1 MTLADI
7 MTTTVVTVSMDDNL
21 RDIRQIF
28 NRYRFHHVV
37 VVEDGKAV
45 GIISDRDVL
54 KHLSP
59 FIGKLSER
67 AQDVDCLNR
76 RAHQI
81 MTRRLMH
88 ATPETPIAD
97 ALALMIQNDISCL
110 PVLNADGKCIGVV
123 TSRDM
128 LRWCTRCALPTPNV
142 ASAPGP
148 ATKTAPASTQ
158 APGVSAPYVAA

>member
-28 NRYRFHHVV
+28 DRYRFHHVV

-88 ATPETPIAD
+88 ASPEMPISD

-110 PVLNADGKCIGVV
+110 PVLDGNGKCLGVV

-128 LRWCTRCALPTPNV
+128 LRWCTRCALPRSA
-142 ASAPGP
+142 ASGNA
-148 ATKTAPASTQ
+148 AASSNKTLLETEGAET
-158 APGVSAPYVAA
+158 SAPYLAA

>member
-1 MTLADI
+1 MNLADV

-21 RDIRQIF
+21 RQIRQIF
-28 NRYRFHHVV
+28 DRYRFHHVV
-37 VVEDGKAV
+37 VVENDKAV

-81 MTRRLMH
+81 MTRRLTY
-88 ATPETPIAD
+88 ASPDTPIAD
-97 ALALMIQNDISCL
+97 ALTLMIQNDISCL
-110 PVLNADGKCIGVV
+110 PVVDGTGKCIGIV

-128 LRWCTRCALPTPNV
+128 LRWCTRCALPVPPP
-142 ASAPGP
+142 AREDAPDARP
-148 ATKTAPASTQ
+148 L
-158 APGVSAPYVAA
+158 AA